1 MINRDDWVREN
12 LSTFRNVTECKTML
26 DRLDRREDITN
37 GILYP
42 VIDASLFVTGTDP
55 LINGGLTAW

>member
-1 MINRDDWVREN
+1 
-12 LSTFRNVTECKTML
+12 ML